1 VIKIGPAF
9 GLLSLLVV
17 GGCQGASVPPA
28 SPRAATVVHAT
39 APEQSPAVPGGH
51 VEFESSSKVLRPP
64 RVPTSGEAPPAVWFA
79 TPDGWSGFT
88 VHDVDGTATI
98 NGGFD
103 YTVGLK
109 VSEPGLDET
118 TLLGQLVT
126 VGIQLDKERRRYL
139 NGHVTSVSR
148 DPGESAD
155 TFRVQIEPWTALLSR
170 TANCM
175 VFERAGA
182 AGILRRVFDRYAFAS
197 YRVSLGGSYPVF
209 DFFAQYRE
217 TDLNLIKRV
226 VEDAG
231 VTTFFEHEATRHTL
245 VLVDGPH
252 GYPRMVPTATLQLG
266 TEVGN
271 LRDVQSSWAL
281 RATRYRLRASDVRES
296 EVVFESTGQTPRAH
310 GRNPLEIYD
319 FEQGPR
325 NQRDLDFYAQLRAE
339 EEESRARTLWG
350 VLDDVARAGMS
361 FTLAG
366 HPAPAWNGSYLVV
379 SSQLRVRMS
388 STGDVSA
395 RSSIGAAPLDSPYR
409 PSRRTAVPVI
419 NGPQLATVVAA
430 GGEARDGHL
439 KVRFHWS
446 ARTPDQEVWL
456 PMTRTLSSEP
466 APAPGSQVLVQ
477 FLEGDASRPL
487 VTDVLQ
493 RRPAP

>member
-1 VIKIGPAF
+1 MIKIGPAF
-9 GLLSLLVV
+9 GLLSFLVV
-17 GGCQGASVPPA
+17 VGCQGTHGPPE
-28 SPRAATVVHAT
+28 SPRAATVMHAT
-39 APEQSPAVPGGH
+39 APAQFAAAPGGH

-64 RVPTSGEAPPAVWFA
+64 RVPTSGEAPPALWFA
-79 TPDGWSGFT
+79 TPDGWSSFT
-88 VHDVDGTATI
+88 VQEVDGTESI
-98 NGGFD
+98 NGGYD
-103 YTVGLK
+103 YTVGVK

-118 TLLGQLVT
+118 ALLGQLVT
-126 VGIQLDKERRRYL
+126 VGIHLDKERQRFL
-139 NGHVTSVSR
+139 NGHVTSVRR
-148 DPGESAD
+148 DPGDAAD
-155 TFRVQIEPWTALLSR
+155 SFRVQIEPWTAMLSR

-175 VFERAGA
+175 AFERAGA
-182 AGILRRVFDRYAFAS
+182 ASILRRVFDRYAFAS

-217 TDLNLIKRV
+217 TDLNLIRRV

-252 GYPRMVPTATLQLG
+252 GYPTMVPAATLQ
-266 TEVGN
+266 VGAEKED

-281 RATRYRLRASDVRES
+281 RATRYRLRASDVREA
-296 EVVFESTGQTPRAH
+296 EAVFESTGQTPRAH
-310 GRNPLEIYD
+310 GPNPLEIYD

-325 NQRDLDFYAQLRAE
+325 SQRDMDFYAQLRAE

-350 VLDDVARAGMS
+350 VLDDVARAGTA

-366 HPAPAWNGSYLVV
+366 HPAPAWNGSYVVV

-395 RSSIGAAPLDSPYR
+395 RSSIGAAPLDIPYR
-409 PSRRTAVPVI
+409 PSRRTPVPVI

-446 ARTPDQEVWL
+446 ARTADQEVWL
-456 PMTRTLSSEP
+456 PMTRALSSEP
-466 APAPGSQVLVQ
+466 VPAPGSQVLVQ
-477 FLEGDASRPL
+477 FLEGDANRPL